1 MIYLGAD
8 HRGFQLKEEI
18 KKFLAEKKYEFEDMG
33 NFAYDPND
41 DYTDF
46 AKLVAQKVAEKPEER
61 KGVLICGSGVGVD
74 ITANKFNGVRSALA
88 DDIATAK
95 QSREHDDANV
105 LSLPAN
111 EVGFELAK
119 QILETWLTTA
129 FSNGEKYKRRID
141 KMEQ

>member
-46 AKLVAQKVAEKPEER
+46 AKLVAQKVAELKNLPISEVSDATFNNA
-61 KGVLICGSGVGVD
+61 KNLF
-74 ITANKFNGVRSALA
+74 KF
-88 DDIATAK
+88 
-95 QSREHDDANV
+95 
-105 LSLPAN
+105 
-111 EVGFELAK
+111 
-119 QILETWLTTA
+119 
-129 FSNGEKYKRRID
+129 
-141 KMEQ
+141 

>member
-46 AKLVAQKVAEKPEER
+46 AKLVAQKVSEKPEER

-74 ITANKFNGVRSALA
+74 IAANKFHGVRSALA
-88 DDIATAK
+88 DDAATAK
-95 QSREHDDANV
+95 QSREHDDTNV
-105 LSLPAN
+105 LSLPSD
-111 EVGFELAK
+111 EVDFALAQK
-119 QILETWLTTA
+119 IVSVWLSTP

-141 KMEQ
+141 KME

>member
-1 MIYLGAD
+1 MIYIGAD
-8 HRGFQLKEEI
+8 HRGFQLKGEI

-33 NFAYDPND
+33 SFAYDPND

-46 AKLVAQKVAEKPEER
+46 AKLVAQKVSEKPEEH

-74 ITANKFNGVRSALA
+74 ITANKFHGVRSALA

-129 FSNGEKYKRRID
+129 FSNGEKYKRRIG
-141 KMEQ
+141 KIE

>member
-18 KKFLAEKKYEFEDMG
+18 KKFLAEKKYQFEDMG

-46 AKLVAQKVAEKPEER
+46 AKLVAQKVSEKPEER

-74 ITANKFNGVRSALA
+74 ITANKFHGVRSALA
-88 DDIATAK
+88 DDVATAK
-95 QSREHDDANV
+95 QSREHDNTNV
-105 LSLPAN
+105 LSLPAD
-111 EVGFELAK
+111 EVNFELAK
-119 QILETWLTTA
+119 QILETWLATP

-141 KMEQ
+141 KIE

>member
-18 KKFLAEKKYEFEDMG
+18 KKFLGGKKYEFLDMG
-33 NFAYDPND
+33 NFSYDPND

-46 AKLVAQKVAEKPEER
+46 AKLVAQKVSEKPEER

-74 ITANKFNGVRSALA
+74 ITANKFRGVRSALA
-88 DDIATAK
+88 DDVATAK
-95 QSREHDDANV
+95 QPREHDDTNV
-105 LSLPAN
+105 LSLPADEIN
-111 EVGFELAK
+111 FELAK
-119 QILETWLTTA
+119 QILETWLTTP

-141 KMEQ
+141 KIEN

>member
-18 KKFLAEKKYEFEDMG
+18 KKFLAEKKYQFEDMG

-46 AKLVAQKVAEKPEER
+46 AKLVAQKVAEKPNEN

-74 ITANKFNGVRSALA
+74 ITANKFPGVRSALS
-88 DDIATAK
+88 DDIAT
-95 QSREHDDANV
+95 
-105 LSLPAN
+105 
-111 EVGFELAK
+111 AK
-119 QILETWLTTA
+119 QILETWLITP

-141 KMEQ
+141 KME

>member
-1 MIYLGAD
+1 MIYIGAD

-18 KKFLAEKKYEFEDMG
+18 KKFLAEKKYQFEDMG

-46 AKLVAQKVAEKPEER
+46 AKLVAQKVSEKPEEHN
-61 KGVLICGSGVGVD
+61 VVVFCGSGVGVD
-74 ITANKFNGVRSALA
+74 ITANKFHGVRSALA

>member
-18 KKFLAEKKYEFEDMG
+18 KKFLAEKKYQFEDMG
-33 NFAYDPND
+33 NFSYDPND

-46 AKLVAQKVAEKPEER
+46 AKLVAQKVSEKPEEH

-74 ITANKFNGVRSALA
+74 ITANKFKGVRSALA

-95 QSREHDDANV
+95 QSRKHDDANV